1 MAKKDKKIGVF
12 LENYKNSMGNV
23 SVACEK
29 TGISRMTFY
38 NWKESDK
45 DFAQK
50 VEEIDEASVDLAEEM
65 LRAKVKEGDMTAI
78 IFTLKCKGK
87 NRGYVEKKEIEANVN
102 TFEQFMRGL
111 PDNPENL
118 DRM

>member
-1 MAKKDKKIGVF
+1 MMKKDKKIDVF

-23 SVACEK
+23 SIACEK

-50 VEEIDEASVDLAEEM
+50 VEEIDEASVDLAESKLK
-65 LRAKVKEGDMTAI
+65 LRVMEGDLTAI

-87 NRGYVEKKEIEANVN
+87 KRGYVEKTEIDANVN
-102 TFEQFMRGL
+102 TFEQFMRRL
-111 PDNPENL
+111 PDNPEDL
-118 DRM
+118 DRK